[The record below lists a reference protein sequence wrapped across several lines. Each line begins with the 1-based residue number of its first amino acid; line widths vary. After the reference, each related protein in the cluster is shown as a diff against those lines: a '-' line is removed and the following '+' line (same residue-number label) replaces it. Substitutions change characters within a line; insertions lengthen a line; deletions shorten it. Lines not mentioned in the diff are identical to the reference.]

1 MGQRVNLQFS
11 VDIEELPNE
20 IQRLIKK
27 NSNQLYNCYELSDRI
42 EDSEEIFSINTI
54 QKIDMIRQNLASVDQ
69 SLADAQNIVKGFLN
83 FITNSEPA
91 VDPDIYGNVDEPL
104 DVDINEE
111 PSEE

>member
-11 VDIEELPNE
+11 IDIDELPSE

-27 NSNQLYNCYELSDRI
+27 NTNQLYNCYELSDRI
-42 EDSEEIFSINTI
+42 EDSEEMFSLNTI
-54 QKIDMIRQNLASVDQ
+54 QKLDTIRQNLASIDQ

-83 FITNSEPA
+83 FLTNSEP
-91 VDPDIYGNVDEPL
+91 VNEPDIYGNVDEIRETDL
-104 DVDINEE
+104 NEE